1 MSQIKMSYIQM
12 YNMIT
17 FILFNYVITEACQ
30 KSVRKNTNFTKM
42 QIQIKKNTNI
52 KNINF
57 IKLKIWP

>member
-1 MSQIKMSYIQM
+1 MSQIKMNYIQM

-30 KSVRKNTNFTKM
+30 KSVRKNTNFIKI

-52 KNINF
+52 KNTNF
-57 IKLKIWP
+57 IKNTN